1 MLKNTIT
8 VPQKAQLMHFQMV
21 QEKQRAEHIEIGQ
34 KQLNLSIKIPD
45 KKQNICRFVI
55 DSSLRCLS
63 SA

>member
-1 MLKNTIT
+1 
-8 VPQKAQLMHFQMV
+8 MHFQMV